1 MGKKIVSVFL
11 VCTVLLG
18 VLCATAGASGKQF
31 TDVSE
36 KAWYAEA
43 VEYAVNNG
51 LMNGV
56 GNNKFE
62 PETAMSRAMLVTVLW
77 RYAGEPQEG
86 RNTFRDVPGGQW
98 YTDAVAWA
106 AKNGVVNGVGDN
118 RFAPEGKIT
127 REQMA
132 TILFRYANQ
141 IGVNTGRRGN
151 LNVFADY
158 KQVSEYAITAMRWAV
173 AEGIIS
179 GSDGCLLPNGDATR
193 AQVATILMRFIK
205 KTVADKDT
213 DTDKQYSV
221 ALITDYG
228 DITGEAFN
236 QTTYEAGKAW
246 CAANGIDFTYY
257 KPTGD
262 STAERVAAIDQAV
275 ADGFNVLL
283 LPGFAFAGAIVETVE
298 YYPNVKFVALDVGEF
313 DLQDAA
319 GTVDDWSYVYPA
331 NLYSAVYQE
340 ELPGYMAGYA
350 AVKLG
355 YKHLGFLGGMA
366 VPAVVRYGYGFVQ
379 GCDAAATEMG
389 IAGDITIEYVY
400 GNQFYGDAD
409 ITAYMDTWYQNK
421 GVEVVFACGGGIFT
435 SAAEAAQKVKGA
447 KVIGVDVDQKNT
459 IDGMYGDGITLT
471 SAMKGLAPTV
481 DFVLTELIVNGN
493 WSTFAGKVETL
504 GLASTDPTQN
514 YVQLAPSTQ
523 FAAGFT
529 EADYRDL
536 VSRLYNSSLIVSDD
550 IENAPK
556 VMVAVHYHGN
566 IE

>member
-228 DITGEAFN
+228 DITDEAFN

-275 ADGFNVLL
+275 ADGYNVLL
-283 LPGFAFAGAIVETVE
+283 
-298 YYPNVKFVALDVGEF
+298 ALDVGEF

-319 GTVDDWSYVYPA
+319 GTVEDWSYVYPA

-366 VPAVVRYGYGFVQ
+366 VPAVVRYGYAFVE

-523 FAAGFT
+523 FVAGFT

-536 VSRLYNSSLIVSDD
+536 VSRLYNGSLIVSDD

-566 IE
+566 IK